1 MTKERWTSFLT
12 ALVGGAVLVGLFSYQ
27 NNPHS
32 YQDYIVTNVAALF
45 WLPMLSI
52 LLILRQEPTSFG
64 FGLGDLRWGMRRAGL
79 LFALVLPFLVYASRL
94 QAFQDYYPIQRWAEC
109 SFGEFAYYE
118 LTYGMYLFCW
128 EFFFRGFLL
137 FGLSR
142 SIGVFSVFVQAAAFG
157 IMHLGKPQPEVLA
170 SFATGIVLGLVA
182 LRSKSFVSAFAVHWA
197 SALTFD
203 VLIILAKRGA
213 F

>member
-1 MTKERWTSFLT
+1 M
-12 ALVGGAVLVGLFSYQ
+12 VGLFSFQ
-27 NNPHS
+27 NNPHTYS
-32 YQDYIVTNVAALF
+32 DYIVTNVAALF

-52 LLILRQEPTSFG
+52 LLILRQEPTAFG

-79 LFALVLPFLVYASRL
+79 LFAVVLPFLVYASRL
-94 QAFQDYYPIQRWAEC
+94 PQFQAYYPIQKWAEY
-109 SFGEFAYYE
+109 SFRDFAYYE

-142 SIGVFSVFVQAAAFG
+142 SLGVVSVFVQAVAFG

-170 SFATGIVLGLVA
+170 SFVTGIVLGLVA
-182 LRSKSFVSAFAVHWA
+182 LRSKSFVSTFAVHWA
-197 SALTFD
+197 AALTFD
-203 VLIILAKRGA
+203 VLIILAKHGA